1 MIRSKQLF
9 QSISTSRASQGKL
22 NKSVAKKI
30 LVADDDPYVLRA
42 LTQHLNNMGYETVS
56 ASDGD
61 NAVQILSETD
71 VDLIISD
78 VVMPGMNGLQF
89 CQYVKSNVKTSHIP
103 FIFISVKD
111 QLPDKL
117 IGFQT
122 GADDYITKPF
132 ELSELK
138 VRIESLLTKRKEQG
152 KSSDA
157 KGKKDLPTAPTTQ
170 KQALKPTLQ
179 KQPKAKLHKLTIG
192 PDFNKRRSEDSLRR
206 TQIGRKVDSDF
217 IGEKVEA
224 SEDLAALADL
234 ENTVKTRFEKVVED
248 ELHLH
253 DSEEDKQNQAI
264 EKLADVEVIDYE
276 SAFSTV
282 EKTIDGIKNGYGF
295 DIEEIMVTARRIL
308 KSIHLNNDL
317 ILQALSN
324 YQYDPF
330 KCQLV
335 NVSIFAM
342 KIGIG
347 LRLNDEDLTK
357 LGAASLIHDVGHLSL
372 PETLL
377 PDALQ
382 EREDILRKDEIEELR
397 THPLKGVELL
407 EKFIPDLR
415 TDYNWLYLAVLQEHE
430 RINGS
435 GYPNKISGDDISL
448 YAKIIAVADTFES
461 LAHKRPYK
469 QDEFITY
476 MAMQKIIRLKD
487 KEFDAKVIK
496 AMIGEISLFPLD
508 SYVKL
513 NTGDIGKVIK
523 INHRNPLRPVIK
535 VYYDKE
541 LNEVHHDKVVDLK
554 DFPFIFVVKPI
565 YDLEYEIRIMSKN

>member
-1 MIRSKQLF
+1 MLRSKQLF
-9 QSISTSRASQGKL
+9 QSISASRASRGQLQG
-22 NKSVAKKI
+22 NAAKKI

-61 NAVQILSETD
+61 NAVQILAETE

-89 CQYVKSNVKTSHIP
+89 CQYVKSDVKTSHIP

-152 KSSDA
+152 KKDA
-157 KGKKDLPTAPTTQ
+157 KKNKESGTKRTLGQTPKPQQ
-170 KQALKPTLQ
+170 KSQ
-179 KQPKAKLHKLTIG
+179 KAKLHKLTIG
-192 PDFNKRRSEDSLRR
+192 PDFARKRGEATEESSS
-206 TQIGRKVDSDF
+206 TQVGKRIESGF
-217 IGEKVEA
+217 AGEKVEA
-224 SEDLAALADL
+224 PEDLAALADL

-253 DSEEDKQNQAI
+253 DSEQEEENQAVAN
-264 EKLADVEVIDYE
+264 LTDVEVIDYE
-276 SAFSTV
+276 SVFGTV
-282 EKTIDGIKNGYGF
+282 EKTIEGIKNGHGF
-295 DIEEIMVTARRIL
+295 DIEEILLTARRVL

-357 LGAASLIHDVGHLSL
+357 LGAASLIHDVGHLTL
-372 PETLL
+372 PESLL
-377 PDALQ
+377 PEALQ
-382 EREDILRKDEIEELR
+382 EREDRLSKEEIEELR
-397 THPLKGVELL
+397 THPNKGVELL

-415 TDYNWLYLAVLQEHE
+415 TDYNWLYTAVLQEHE

-435 GYPNKISGDDISL
+435 GYPNKISGDEISL

-541 LNEVHHDKVVDLK
+541 LNEVHHDKVIDLK

-565 YDLEYEIRIMSKN
+565 YDLEYELRIMSKN

>member
-1 MIRSKQLF
+1 MLRSKQLF
-9 QSISTSRASQGKL
+9 QSISASRASHGQLQG
-22 NKSVAKKI
+22 NTAKKI

-61 NAVQILSETD
+61 NAVQILSETE

-89 CQYVKSNVKTSHIP
+89 CQYVKSDVKTSHIP

-152 KSSDA
+152 KKDSKGNKESANPKA
-157 KGKKDLPTAPTTQ
+157 KRQT
-170 KQALKPTLQ
+170 LKSTSQ
-179 KQPKAKLHKLTIG
+179 NQPKAKLHKLTIG
-192 PDFNKRRSEDSLRR
+192 PNFTQKRNEGSQEESSQVGKRIDS
-206 TQIGRKVDSDF
+206 GFV
-217 IGEKVEA
+217 GEKIETP
-224 SEDLAALADL
+224 EDLAALADL

-253 DSEEDKQNQAI
+253 DPEEEEQNQAVAN
-264 EKLADVEVIDYE
+264 LTDVEVIDYE
-276 SAFSTV
+276 SVFGAV
-282 EKTIDGIKNGYGF
+282 EKTIEGIKNGHGF
-295 DIEEIMVTARRIL
+295 DIEEIMVTARRVL

-357 LGAASLIHDVGHLSL
+357 LGTASLIHDVGHLSL

-377 PDALQ
+377 PEALQ
-382 EREDILRKDEIEELR
+382 EREDRLTKEEIEELR

-435 GYPNKISGDDISL
+435 GYPNKINGDDISL

-541 LNEVHHDKVVDLK
+541 LNEVHHDKVIDLK

-565 YDLEYEIRIMSKN
+565 YDLEYELRIMSKN

>member
-1 MIRSKQLF
+1 MLRSKQLF
-9 QSISTSRASQGKL
+9 QSISASRATHGQLQG
-22 NKSVAKKI
+22 NVAKKI

-61 NAVQILSETD
+61 NAVQILSETE

-89 CQYVKSNVKTSHIP
+89 CQYVKSDVKTSHIP

-152 KSSDA
+152 KKDSKPKSKDA
-157 KGKKDLPTAPTTQ
+157 PKRTANKANSPQ
-170 KQALKPTLQ
+170 RPQ
-179 KQPKAKLHKLTIG
+179 KAKLHKLTIG
-192 PDFNKRRSEDSLRR
+192 PDFAKKRSEEAGEGS
-206 TQIGRKVDSDF
+206 QIGKRNDSGFAPD
-217 IGEKVEA
+217 KVEA
-224 SEDLAALADL
+224 PEDLAALADL

-253 DSEEDKQNQAI
+253 DAETEEQNQAI
-264 EKLADVEVIDYE
+264 ANLTDVEVIDYE
-276 SAFSTV
+276 SVFGAV
-282 EKTIDGIKNGYGF
+282 EKTIEGIKSGHGF
-295 DIEEIMVTARRIL
+295 DIEEIMLMARRVL

-357 LGAASLIHDVGHLSL
+357 LGAASLIHDVGHLAL
-372 PETLL
+372 PESLL
-377 PDALQ
+377 PEALQ
-382 EREDILRKDEIEELR
+382 EREDRLTKEEIEELR
-397 THPLKGVELL
+397 THPLKGVEIL

-415 TDYNWLYLAVLQEHE
+415 TDYNWLYMAVLQEHE

-435 GYPNKISGDDISL
+435 GYPNKINGDDISL

-541 LNEVHHDKVVDLK
+541 LNEVHHDKVIDLK

-565 YDLEYEIRIMSKN
+565 YDLEYELRIMSKN

>member
-1 MIRSKQLF
+1 MLRSKQLF
-9 QSISTSRASQGKL
+9 QSISASRASHGQLQG
-22 NKSVAKKI
+22 NAAKKI

-61 NAVQILSETD
+61 NAVQILAETE

-89 CQYVKSNVKTSHIP
+89 CQYVKSDVKTSHIP

-152 KSSDA
+152 KKDA
-157 KGKKDLPTAPTTQ
+157 KKNKESGTKRTLGQTPKPKQ
-170 KQALKPTLQ
+170 KSQ
-179 KQPKAKLHKLTIG
+179 KAKLHKLTIG
-192 PDFNKRRSEDSLRR
+192 PDFARKRGEATEESSS
-206 TQIGRKVDSDF
+206 TQVGKRIESGFV
-217 IGEKVEA
+217 GEKIEA
-224 SEDLAALADL
+224 PEDLAALADL

-253 DSEEDKQNQAI
+253 DSEQEEENQAVAN
-264 EKLADVEVIDYE
+264 LTDVEVIDYE
-276 SAFSTV
+276 SVFGTV
-282 EKTIDGIKNGYGF
+282 EKTIEGIKNGHGF
-295 DIEEIMVTARRIL
+295 DIEEILLTARRVL

-357 LGAASLIHDVGHLSL
+357 LGAASLIHDVGHLTL
-372 PETLL
+372 PESLL
-377 PDALQ
+377 PEALQ
-382 EREDILRKDEIEELR
+382 EREDRLSKEEIEELR
-397 THPLKGVELL
+397 THPNKGVELL

-415 TDYNWLYLAVLQEHE
+415 TDYNWLYTAVLQEHE

-435 GYPNKISGDDISL
+435 GYPNKISGDEISL

-541 LNEVHHDKVVDLK
+541 LNEVHHDKVIDLK

-565 YDLEYEIRIMSKN
+565 YDLEYELRIMSKN